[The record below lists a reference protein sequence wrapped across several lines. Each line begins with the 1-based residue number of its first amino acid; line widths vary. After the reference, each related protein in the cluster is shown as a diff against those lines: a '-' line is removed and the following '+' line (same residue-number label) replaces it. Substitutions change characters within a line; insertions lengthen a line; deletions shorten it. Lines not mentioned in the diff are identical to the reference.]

1 MDEQP
6 FKRFEVQVDKGDY
19 RGGLFELERVTIF
32 RVVELTSGITRLELQ
47 VR

>member
-19 RGGLFELERVTIF
+19 RGGPFELERVTTF
-32 RVVELTSGITRLELQ
+32 RVIELTSGIMRLELQ